1 MTSTAPVSDAHK
13 IVEALSTAG
22 KTLAVAESCTG
33 GLLAASIVDVPGAS
47 AIFKGGIVS
56 YSNEI
61 KAGVLGVPQTILD
74 QHGAVSSE
82 CAGAMAEGALTL
94 LKTDIACSTTGIAGP
109 GGATPAKPVGTV
121 WFGVARKNG
130 PTSTRLFL
138 FKGDRASIRAQSVAA
153 AQRLI
158 LEAIGRRTD
167 ET

>member
-1 MTSTAPVSDAHK
+1 MTDAASMKDTSK
-13 IVEALSTAG
+13 IVELLTASG
-22 KTLAVAESCTG
+22 KTLGTAESCTG

-61 KAGVLGVPQTILD
+61 KSGVLGVPQTILD

-82 CAGAMAEGALTL
+82 CAGAMAEGALAL

-109 GGATPAKPVGTV
+109 GGATPTKPVGTV
-121 WFGVARKNG
+121 WFGVAMKDR
-130 PTSTRLFL
+130 PAFTRMFL
-138 FKGDRASIRAQSVAA
+138 FKGDRAAIRAQSVAA
-153 AQRLI
+153 AQGLI
-158 LEAIGRRTD
+158 LEALDRRTD